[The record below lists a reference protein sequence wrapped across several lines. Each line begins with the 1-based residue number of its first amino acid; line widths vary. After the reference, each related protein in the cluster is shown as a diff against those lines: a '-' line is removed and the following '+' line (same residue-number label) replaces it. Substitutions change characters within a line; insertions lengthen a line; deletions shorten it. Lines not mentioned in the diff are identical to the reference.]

1 MASLLSQGAPLSSFI
16 LLAYGLILFLSVPR
30 LRGTGLVW
38 EFSPSKPTSNA
49 ENFPERG
56 QQAEMEV

>member
-56 QQAEMEV
+56 Q